1 MKPFDYYS
9 ENLYLYPNKEDYH
22 YYNVYKEDKCL
33 RLKGTTIDDVCEIPE
48 VSELIQEIPFPKNDY
63 KNDYKNAVKNAVIDH
78 CKKNGIFVVSYYDNL
93 AYLKHKSDYDAYNLQ
108 LLREFKYDAL
118 EDLGIT
124 DNPKAD
130 LLFDKAWEK
139 GHSSGF
145 REVCDHLDDLVELIK

>member
-9 ENLYLYPNKEDYH
+9 KNDFAYPNKEDYR

-33 RLKGTTIDDVCEIPE
+33 RLKSTTIDDVYEIPE
-48 VSELIQEIPFPKNDY
+48 VSELIYRNIFPKNDF
-63 KNDYKNAVKNAVIDH
+63 KNAVIDH
-78 CKKNGIFVVSYYDNL
+78 CKKNGIFVVSYYDDT
-93 AYLKHKSDYDAYNLQ
+93 AYLKHKSDYNACE
-108 LLREFKYDAL
+108 LRLCLEFKRDAL

-145 REVCDHLDDLVELIK
+145 REVYDHLNDLVELIV